1 MSSRDLDPIVT
12 SNLSISDK
20 IRRLDRAGQP
30 RAEIA
35 RLLGK
40 RYQHVRNVLEADR
53 VRAEASARTSRAE
66 IDEAPAPIPGGAP
79 VRADPALTG
88 GYLRLVVGPEGTLT
102 LPAQLV
108 SAMGLGVGEAVVA
121 HVRDR
126 GLSIIS
132 ARESMLQAQARVL
145 ARIPAGAS
153 LSEDLMADRRRENR
167 TRDLG

>member
-35 RLLGK
+35 RILGK

-53 VRAEASARTSRAE
+53 VRAEAIARTSRAE
-66 IDEAPAPIPGGAP
+66 TSEATTPVPGGTP
-79 VRADPALTG
+79 VRSDPALTG
-88 GYLRLVVGPEGTLT
+88 GYLRLVVGPDGTLT

-108 SAMGLGVGEAVVA
+108 AAMALGVGEAVVA
-121 HVRDR
+121 HVRDG

-153 LSEDLMADRRRENR
+153 LSEDLMADRRRENG
-167 TRDLG
+167 TQDLG